1 MCKYENGVYV
11 LFVCFGGPRQS
22 WQKLSKVDVNIHV
35 RACMGLPGFVEEERI
50 EETNIQTKRINCG
63 SCIFCSQ
70 MYFLRHVWWLIM
82 TLRYW
87 PIAFQII
94 ELGIFCQKRHGH
106 RPYLL
111 GLICK
116 WNFNIQI
123 RIYEFVLWSFYSMF
137 NFFIGASSRNY
148 WT

>member
-35 RACMGLPGFVEEERI
+35 RACSTGLPGFVEEDICEGI
-50 EETNIQTKRINCG
+50 EETKIQTKRINCR

-116 WNFNIQI
+116 WNFNNQI
-123 RIYEFVLWSFYSMF
+123 WICILILLFCLNPFSAA
-137 NFFIGASSRNY
+137 IGL
-148 WT
+148 